1 LNIYNSFDTNITPIS
16 NLRALSYPYKT
27 TSSEGHIAN
36 RSLFLQMPNPEAAIL
51 VIGDEILSGRTKD
64 KNIGWLAEEL
74 TALGI
79 SLKEARVIADDRE
92 TIIQTVRSLAA
103 TYDYVFTSGGI
114 GPTHDDI
121 TTEAVAAA
129 FGVPVI
135 RHPEAMARLTR
146 HYKDT
151 DIDFNEARQKMA
163 DIPETAELIDNP
175 VSAAP
180 GYRIEN
186 VHVMAGVP
194 SILQAMFKGLAPS
207 LQGGVQPTR
216 ITVQCAIGE
225 GTIAGILGAVS
236 DQFAGVSI
244 GSYPWFK
251 PGQFGTAVVLTG
263 LEIADVEAAAA
274 LVAQKV
280 EAEGF
285 AAKRDADNSIIGG
298 SGIGGS
304 GIGGGHE

>member
-1 LNIYNSFDTNITPIS
+1 M
-16 NLRALSYPYKT
+16 YKT
-27 TSSEGHIAN
+27 PSSECDIAN

-121 TTEAVAAA
+121 TSEAVAAA

-146 HYKDT
+146 HYTDT

-163 DIPETAELIDNP
+163 DIPETATLIDNP

-225 GTIAGILGAVS
+225 GNIAGILGDVS
-236 DQFAGVSI
+236 DQFSGVSI

-274 LVAQKV
+274 LIAQKV
-280 EAEGF
+280 EAEGY

-298 SGIGGS
+298 SGIGS
-304 GIGGGHE
+304 GH

>member
-1 LNIYNSFDTNITPIS
+1 LKFYISFDTNITPIS
-16 NLRALSYPYKT
+16 NLSALFSPYKT
-27 TSSEGHIAN
+27 ASSEGDIAN